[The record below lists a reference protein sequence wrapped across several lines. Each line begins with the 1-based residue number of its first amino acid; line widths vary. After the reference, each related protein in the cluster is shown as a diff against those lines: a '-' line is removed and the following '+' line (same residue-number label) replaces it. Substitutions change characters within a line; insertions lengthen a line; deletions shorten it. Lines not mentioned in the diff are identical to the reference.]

1 MALVVARHEY
11 QKGIDLAVRAMA
23 GVLAASPDARLLI
36 AGREGNATDALEQ
49 LVRTERLT
57 GAVTFLGARDDV
69 ADLIAAADAL
79 VVPSRW
85 EGFPGTV
92 LEGMAIGCPIVAVR
106 VPGMDEAL
114 GAEQSALVVAPEDS
128 RALAEAVRAVFAD
141 PAAAA
146 TRSALAQRRFGAHFS
161 IEPVAD
167 RMAAF
172 YEHAVL

>member
-1 MALVVARHEY
+1 MT
-11 QKGIDLAVRAMA
+11 
-23 GVLAASPDARLLI
+23 GVLAESPDARLLV
-36 AGREGNATDALEQ
+36 AGREGNATEGLEE
-49 LVRTERLT
+49 LVRTERLN
-57 GAVTFLGARDDV
+57 GAVTLLGSRDDV
-69 ADLIAAADAL
+69 ADLIAAADVL

-92 LEGMAIGCPIVAVR
+92 LEGMAIGCPVVATQ

-114 GAEQSALVVAPEDS
+114 GTEHSALVVAPEDS

-146 TRSALAQRRFGAHFS
+146 SRAAHSRNSAWAREFA

-172 YEHAVL
+172 YEHTLR